1 MNTKTAAERGI
12 RNGDIVKVHNERGIV
27 LGGAYVSERIMPGV
41 VSMDHGSRCDW
52 ISAGEID
59 RGGAINLISPTN
71 TVSKNCNGMA
81 SSGYLVEVEKVS
93 EQQVRDLLGLRDRVP
108 VLACSLRNPEQ
119 TTAVMHALRELIP

>member
-12 RNGDIVKVHNERGIV
+12 RDGDIVKVYNERGIV
-27 LGGAYVSERIMPGV
+27 LGGAYVSERIMPDV

-59 RGGAINLISPTN
+59 RGGAINLISPTK

-81 SSGYLVEVEKVS
+81 SSGYLVEVEKVTP
-93 EQQVRDLLGLRDRVP
+93 EMMDEWKKQYPDAFNRAYDPAQGLC
-108 VLACSLRNPEQ
+108 LAGWLVEEE
-119 TTAVMHALRELIP
+119 A